1 MNRVFALLL
10 LGGSLGLL
18 GLVTGGAGA
27 RLTEPTPP
35 AVSASAD
42 TASPP
47 NEVALRMTILA
58 RPLFAPD
65 RRPVG
70 AALPAAVIDAAPVP
84 PPLGFIGTVRTEGQL
99 RAAVTL
105 DGKRWLIAVGV
116 TVAGWRVEA
125 IGPDHLLLRSPDGS
139 AVQRVAPAAASP
151 RAEVSPPPTLPPA
164 AAGLFPIPPM
174 PALPARPR

>member
-1 MNRVFALLL
+1 MKLVASFLL
-10 LGGSLGLL
+10 LGGSLGLI
-18 GLVTGGAGA
+18 GLVTGGTGA
-27 RLTEPTPP
+27 RLTEPSPP
-35 AVSASAD
+35 AVSAPAD
-42 TASPP
+42 PESQPTQ
-47 NEVALRMTILA
+47 VALRLTILA

-70 AALPAAVIDAAPVP
+70 AAIPAAVIDAAPVP

-105 DGKRWLIAVGV
+105 AGKRWLITVGE
-116 TVAGWRVEA
+116 TVSGWQVEA

-139 AVQRVAPAAASP
+139 TVQRVAPATVSP
-151 RAEVSPPPTLPPA
+151 RAEASTAPAPSPA
-164 AAGLFPIPPM
+164 AAGLFPIPPL

>member
-18 GLVTGGAGA
+18 GLVTGGTGA
-27 RLTEPTPP
+27 RLTEPSPP
-35 AVSASAD
+35 AVSAPVDPESQP
-42 TASPP
+42 TQ
-47 NEVALRMTILA
+47 VALRLTILA

-70 AALPAAVIDAAPVP
+70 AAIPTAVIDAALVP

-105 DGKRWLIAVGV
+105 AGKRWLIAVGE
-116 TVAGWRVEA
+116 TVSGWQVEA
-125 IGPDHLLLRSPDGS
+125 IGLDHLMLRSPDGS
-139 AVQRVAPAAASP
+139 TVQRVAPATVSP
-151 RAEVSPPPTLPPA
+151 RAEASPAPTPPPA
-164 AAGLFPIPPM
+164 AAGLFPIPPL